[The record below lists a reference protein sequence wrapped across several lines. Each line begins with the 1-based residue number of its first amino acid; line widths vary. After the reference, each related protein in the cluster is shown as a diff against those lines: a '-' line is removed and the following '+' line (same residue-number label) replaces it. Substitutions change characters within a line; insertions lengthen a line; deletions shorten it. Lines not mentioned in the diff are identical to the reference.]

1 MYNVITAW
9 HNRQFAYM
17 LGKMKGIDEGNGTL
31 LENSMLLYGSS
42 LGDGHA
48 HGEENLP
55 VVFAG
60 GGGGTIKNGRF
71 LKYRKNYSLSK
82 YHLATMQRMG
92 VGVEEFVDAESPMS
106 GLTKDV

>member
-17 LGKMKGIDEGNGTL
+17 LGKMKSIDEGNGTL

-60 GGGGTIKNGRF
+60 GGSGTIKNGRF
-71 LKYRKNYSLSK
+71 LKYRKNYSLSHF
-82 YHLATMQRMG
+82 HLATLHRMG
-92 VGVEEFVDAESPMS
+92 VPAEEFAESTRPMAELE
-106 GLTKDV
+106 G